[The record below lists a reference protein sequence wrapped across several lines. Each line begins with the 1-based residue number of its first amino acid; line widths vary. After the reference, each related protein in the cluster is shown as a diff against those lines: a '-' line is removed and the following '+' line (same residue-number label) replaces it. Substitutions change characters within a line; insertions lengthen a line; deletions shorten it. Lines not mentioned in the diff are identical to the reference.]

1 MELIKFR
8 TNIIRQEYIST
19 IFILLLKK
27 KAIIII
33 LALLAYVI
41 IGGFISYAV
50 KADKS
55 ALNGAIFGLIL
66 LVIAVLAQSIAI
78 NKRYS
83 ATYSELSSIN
93 WTINEEQIV
102 RETERSTFKI
112 YWGDIKKM
120 KENKSFYLFWI
131 KSGSVFWFRKS
142 DLTDEQAIILNEFI
156 SKL

>member
-1 MELIKFR
+1 MKTIKFEN
-8 TNIIRQEYIST
+8 NITKREYT
-19 IFILLLKK
+19 LLVYMIFFNKK
-27 KAIIII
+27 LIMIM

-41 IGGFISYAV
+41 IGGFINYSLRD
-50 KADKS
+50 DKS
-55 ALNGAIFGLIL
+55 ALNGAVAGLVL
-66 LVIAVLAQSIAI
+66 LVLAGLAQYIAI
-78 NKRYS
+78 NKRYA
-83 ATYSELSSIN
+83 ATYSELSKIN